1 MSMIGNFYRVSN
13 ERLAAYLQDSSLLE
27 EDISG
32 EDFERNNPNLMDID
46 KSWDGILYL
55 LTGNTLDSLEAADPL
70 LSSVIIGRQVIDEN
84 QEMGYGPA
92 NYNDPAQ
99 VKEIAAVVAG
109 ITGSSLKAVFDSFTM
124 TELEIYPGRWDDPGA
139 FEYIETYYEQ
149 LRNFYLTAAKNQ
161 QAVITFV
168 S

>member
-1 MSMIGNFYRVSN
+1 MSMIAYFYRVTN
-13 ERLAAYLQDSSLLE
+13 EKLAAYLEDSRLLD
-27 EDISG
+27 EDIAA
-32 EDFERNNPNLMDID
+32 EDLEGHDPELIEID

-55 LTGNTLDSLEAADPL
+55 LTGNTLDSLESADPL
-70 LSSVIIGRQVIDEN
+70 LASVIIGKQVIDEN
-84 QEMGYGPA
+84 QDMGYGPA

-99 VKEIAAVVAG
+99 VNEIAAALLAKPG
-109 ITGSSLKAVFDSFTM
+109 AALKTVFDSFKM

-139 FEYIETYYEQ
+139 WEFIETCYEQ
-149 LRNFYLTAAKNQ
+149 LRRFYATAAKKE

>member
-1 MSMIGNFYRVSN
+1 MIGNFYRVSN
-13 ERLAAYLQDSSLLE
+13 EKLATYLEDSSLLD
-27 EDISG
+27 EDISA
-32 EDFERNNPNLMDID
+32 EDFEGNDPDLIDID

-55 LTGNTLDSLEAADPL
+55 LTGNTLDSLEEADPL
-70 LSSVIIGRQVIDEN
+70 LASVIIGRQVIDET

-92 NYNDPAQ
+92 NYNDQAQ

-109 ITGSSLKAVFDSFTM
+109 IPGAVLKAAFDSFKM

-149 LRNFYLTAAKNQ
+149 LRAFYITAAKNQ
-161 QAVITFV
+161 QAVITYV